1 VRVPVAFVFMQVRPI
16 NLKNRNLKGGLL
28 SLGLLLVFGVTAC
41 ATKSSPGAA
50 TISSEGVNGAAS
62 DQQRVQEIAAKREH
76 DSFWTDFGIGPGDV
90 LEISVADVPELT
102 HRVERISPQGTIE
115 LPLAGS
121 IQVGG
126 LTEPQLHAVLTSAF
140 SKYIEDPEVDVFVQS
155 YSSRQVAVVGMVN
168 KPGLYTLNRRNE
180 TISDLIGQAGGMS
193 DNAGGS
199 IIFVPAL
206 GNHNAISL
214 NKEVASFQGPEKLR
228 SDDSA
233 SAAVPTTAET
243 RVQENAEQPDKK
255 ATANWQP
262 STNAIPG
269 ALVPGTHSIV
279 ISVTGGN
286 QSDLDVP
293 VRPGD
298 LIIVPARGQVLV
310 KGWVP
315 TPGAYQITPS
325 MTALGAVTAAGG
337 QLFTSSAAVLRAG
350 PGGEK
355 IKLPVNLS
363 DVESG
368 QASDIQ
374 VQSGDVVIVERSVVG
389 AVPYGIYSLMSRFG
403 TGVALPLY

>member
-1 VRVPVAFVFMQVRPI
+1 MRVRPI
-16 NLKNRNLKGGLL
+16 NMKKRNLKGGLL
-28 SLGLLLVFGVTAC
+28 SLGLMLVFGVTAC
-41 ATKSSPGAA
+41 ATKSLPSAA
-50 TISSEGVNGAAS
+50 MISSEGVNGAVL
-62 DQQRVQEIAAKREH
+62 DQQSVQEISAKRQH
-76 DSFWTDFGIGPGDV
+76 DSFSTDFGIGPGDV

-102 HRVERISPQGTIE
+102 HRTERISPQGTIE

-140 SKYIEDPEVDVFVQS
+140 SKYINDPEVDVFVQS

-180 TISDLIGQAGGMS
+180 TILDLIGQAGGLS

-199 IIFVPAL
+199 IIFVPAT
-206 GNHNAISL
+206 GDQNAMSL
-214 NKEVASFQGPEKLR
+214 NKAVANVQAVEKLG
-228 SDDSA
+228 SDGSP
-233 SAAVPTTAET
+233 SAAVPITAER
-243 RVQENAEQPDKK
+243 RVQVNAEQPDEK

-262 STNAIPG
+262 SSSAIAG
-269 ALVPGTHSIV
+269 ALAPGTHSIF

-293 VRPGD
+293 MRPGD
-298 LIIVPARGQVLV
+298 FIIVPARGQVLV

-315 TPGAYQITPS
+315 NPGAYQITPG
-325 MTALGAVTAAGG
+325 MTALGAITAAGG
-337 QLFTSSAAVLRAG
+337 QLFTSSAMVLRAG
-350 PGGEK
+350 PAGEK

-363 DVESG
+363 NVESG
-368 QASDIQ
+368 QASDVQ

-389 AVPYGIYSLMSRFG
+389 AVPYSIYFLLSRFG
-403 TGVALPLY
+403 TGLALPVY